1 MTRTRQAGFVLPELI
16 VAMTVGL
23 ILLSATLLTFERFVH
38 HSNEN
43 DKRNDTAE
51 LARRSLDIEA
61 RQLRNLA
68 KRVNNADVIAR
79 MNPYDFVFQ
88 TSDPAK
94 TWVRYCLDTSQGTSN
109 GRVFEQVESGDVP
122 GAGTACP
129 ATSGWK
135 RSIVVA
141 DNIVNQSGGRTAP
154 MFTYRCVDGTTAC
167 TSSIATS
174 DRLIGVNAQ
183 LLVDTTP
190 AGPPEELQVNSGV
203 YLRNETIVDMTPGTG
218 AQELRLVSG
227 VYLRNQNQAPS
238 AVFSAPP
245 VSGSARTVQFNASS
259 STDFE
264 GRTLTFYWFLGN
276 MPTTIRCDQPKEAV
290 TNSVVSMWGGSFIGT
305 GVVLRYT
312 WSGTTPAAGTQQTVG
327 LVACDPGDRYGYVT
341 KSVPIPS

>member
-1 MTRTRQAGFVLPELI
+1 MTRPRHAGFVLPELL

-38 HSNEN
+38 HSDEN
-43 DKRNDTAE
+43 AKRNDTAE
-51 LARRSLDIEA
+51 LARRSLEIEA

-79 MNPYDFVFQ
+79 MDPYDFVFQ

-94 TWVRYCLDTSQGTSN
+94 TWVRYCLDTSRGTSN
-109 GRVFEQVESGDVP
+109 GRVYEQVESGDVP

-129 ATSGWK
+129 ATTGWK

-154 MFTYRCVDGTTAC
+154 MFAYRCVDGTTSC

-190 AGPPEELQVNSGV
+190 GKPPEELQVNSGV
-203 YLRNETIVDMTPGTG
+203 YLRN
-218 AQELRLVSG
+218 
-227 VYLRNQNQAPS
+227 QNQAPS
-238 AVFSAPP
+238 AEFTSTP
-245 VSGSARTVQFNASS
+245 VSGSARTAQFNASS
-259 STDFE
+259 SSDFE
-264 GRTLTFYWFLGN
+264 GRTLTFYWFLGA

-290 TNSVVSMWGGSFIGT
+290 VNSVVSMWGGSFIGT

-312 WSGTTPAAGTQQTVG
+312 WPGPTPAAGTPQTVG